1 LITIE
6 YVFSQTLGM
15 ELGADPKKT
24 FADWMTRYLADM
36 EWRQQK
42 QAAIEAK
49 APDRAKLLLQ
59 LLDASS
65 ADWKDGV
72 PPKQ

>member
-1 LITIE
+1 
-6 YVFSQTLGM
+6 
-15 ELGADPKKT
+15 
-24 FADWMTRYLADM
+24 M